1 LGLKFSQKYIEA
13 KAKLVRSTTKLS
25 HPSAATT
32 TTAKEAEVRRSKGQH
47 TVQTQI
53 ANIDSEG
60 K

>member
-1 LGLKFSQKYIEA
+1 MEA

-53 ANIDSEG
+53 TNIDSEG